1 MGDFI
6 PQTTKPHAK
15 VVLKWNGFFNLT
27 DNLLKKSYCCLR
39 DEIPGHN
46 VCSEEKKWGEHI
58 MFKSKMMICLYMFLL
73 LCGAFANLGQEET
86 AAASANQPV
95 VIPDEAIR
103 LRILANSDRSTDQ
116 DVKRSIRDEV
126 NANMTEWVK
135 DLTSIEQARRVI
147 RSKLPEIN
155 RIAKA
160 KLKEQHIDQ
169 SVSVSFQKASF
180 PTKLYGNFVYPAGKY
195 EAILIT
201 LGEGDGANWWC
212 VLFPPLCFIDF
223 SNGEAIASPEG
234 DDDGQME
241 VKQTNVA
248 VNEAV
253 KEEGEETG
261 EVKFFLFEWISS
273 LFS

>member
-1 MGDFI
+1 
-6 PQTTKPHAK
+6 
-15 VVLKWNGFFNLT
+15 
-27 DNLLKKSYCCLR
+27 
-39 DEIPGHN
+39 
-46 VCSEEKKWGEHI
+46 
-58 MFKSKMMICLYMFLL
+58 MFKNKMMICLYMFLL
-73 LCGAFANLGQEET
+73 LCGAFANLGREET
-86 AAASANQPV
+86 AAASADQPV

-103 LRILANSDRSTDQ
+103 LRILANSDRSADQ

-135 DLTSIEQARRVI
+135 DLTSIEEARRVV

-155 RIAKA
+155 RIAKE

-234 DDDGQME
+234 NDDQ
-241 VKQTNVA
+241 VTAQKTNES
-248 VNEAV
+248 VNEVV
-253 KEEGEETG
+253 KDEEEETG
-261 EVKFFLFEWISS
+261 EVKFFLFEWVSS

>member
-1 MGDFI
+1 
-6 PQTTKPHAK
+6 
-15 VVLKWNGFFNLT
+15 
-27 DNLLKKSYCCLR
+27 
-39 DEIPGHN
+39 
-46 VCSEEKKWGEHI
+46 

-73 LCGAFANLGQEET
+73 LCGAFANLGKEET
-86 AAASANQPV
+86 AAASANQHV

-103 LRILANSDRSTDQ
+103 LRILANSDRSADQ

-135 DLTSIEQARRVI
+135 DLTSIEEARRVI

-234 DDDGQME
+234 DEENE
-241 VKQTNVA
+241 VTAQQTDES

-253 KEEGEETG
+253 KEKKEETS
-261 EVKFFLFEWISS
+261 EVKFFLFDWVSS

>member
-1 MGDFI
+1 
-6 PQTTKPHAK
+6 
-15 VVLKWNGFFNLT
+15 
-27 DNLLKKSYCCLR
+27 
-39 DEIPGHN
+39 
-46 VCSEEKKWGEHI
+46 

-73 LCGAFANLGQEET
+73 LCGAFANLGKEET

-103 LRILANSDRSTDQ
+103 LRILANSDRSADQ

-135 DLTSIEQARRVI
+135 DLTSIEEARRVI

-223 SNGEAIASPEG
+223 SNGEAITSPEG
-234 DDDGQME
+234 DEENE
-241 VKQTNVA
+241 VTAQQTDES

-253 KEEGEETG
+253 KEKKEETS
-261 EVKFFLFEWISS
+261 EVKFFLFDWVSS

>member
-1 MGDFI
+1 
-6 PQTTKPHAK
+6 
-15 VVLKWNGFFNLT
+15 
-27 DNLLKKSYCCLR
+27 
-39 DEIPGHN
+39 
-46 VCSEEKKWGEHI
+46 

-73 LCGAFANLGQEET
+73 LCGAFANLGKEET
-86 AAASANQPV
+86 ATASANQPV

-103 LRILANSDRSTDQ
+103 LRILANSDRSADQ

-135 DLTSIEQARRVI
+135 DLTSIEEARRVI

-155 RIAKA
+155 RIANA
-160 KLKEQHIDQ
+160 KLKEQRIDQ

-234 DDDGQME
+234 DENNE
-241 VKQTNVA
+241 VTAQQTDES

-253 KEEGEETG
+253 KEEKEETG
-261 EVKFFLFEWISS
+261 EVKFFLFEWVSS

>member
-1 MGDFI
+1 
-6 PQTTKPHAK
+6 
-15 VVLKWNGFFNLT
+15 
-27 DNLLKKSYCCLR
+27 
-39 DEIPGHN
+39 
-46 VCSEEKKWGEHI
+46 

-73 LCGAFANLGQEET
+73 LCGAFANLGKEET

-103 LRILANSDRSTDQ
+103 LRILANSDRSQDQ

-135 DLTSIEQARRVI
+135 DLTSIEEARRVI

-234 DDDGQME
+234 DEENE
-241 VKQTNVA
+241 VTAQQTDES

-253 KEEGEETG
+253 KEKKEETS
-261 EVKFFLFEWISS
+261 EVKFFLFDWVSS

>member
-1 MGDFI
+1 
-6 PQTTKPHAK
+6 
-15 VVLKWNGFFNLT
+15 
-27 DNLLKKSYCCLR
+27 
-39 DEIPGHN
+39 
-46 VCSEEKKWGEHI
+46 
-58 MFKSKMMICLYMFLL
+58 MFKNKMMICLYMFLL
-73 LCGAFANLGQEET
+73 LCGAFANLGREET
-86 AAASANQPV
+86 AAASADQPV

-103 LRILANSDRSTDQ
+103 LRILANSDRSADQ

-135 DLTSIEQARRVI
+135 DLTSIEEARRVV

-155 RIAKA
+155 RIAKE

-234 DDDGQME
+234 DDDQ
-241 VKQTNVA
+241 VTAQKTNES
-248 VNEAV
+248 VNEVV
-253 KEEGEETG
+253 KDEEEETG
-261 EVKFFLFEWISS
+261 EVKFFLFEWVSS

>member
-1 MGDFI
+1 
-6 PQTTKPHAK
+6 
-15 VVLKWNGFFNLT
+15 
-27 DNLLKKSYCCLR
+27 
-39 DEIPGHN
+39 
-46 VCSEEKKWGEHI
+46 

-73 LCGAFANLGQEET
+73 LCGAFANLGKEET

-103 LRILANSDRSTDQ
+103 LRILANSDRSADQ

-126 NANMTEWVK
+126 NANITEWVK
-135 DLTSIEQARRVI
+135 DLTSIEEARRVI
-147 RSKLPEIN
+147 RSKLPDIN

-234 DDDGQME
+234 DDKEQ
-241 VKQTNVA
+241 VA
-248 VNEAV
+248 AEPSNESVNEVV
-253 KEEGEETG
+253 KEEEETG
-261 EVKFFLFEWISS
+261 EVKFFLFEWVSS

>member
-1 MGDFI
+1 
-6 PQTTKPHAK
+6 
-15 VVLKWNGFFNLT
+15 
-27 DNLLKKSYCCLR
+27 
-39 DEIPGHN
+39 
-46 VCSEEKKWGEHI
+46 

-73 LCGAFANLGQEET
+73 LCGAFANLGKEET

-103 LRILANSDRSTDQ
+103 LRILANSDRSQDQ

-135 DLTSIEQARRVI
+135 DLTSIEEARRVI

-234 DDDGQME
+234 DEENE
-241 VKQTNVA
+241 VTAQQTNES

-253 KEEGEETG
+253 KEKKEETS
-261 EVKFFLFEWISS
+261 EVKFFLFDWVSS

>member
-1 MGDFI
+1 
-6 PQTTKPHAK
+6 
-15 VVLKWNGFFNLT
+15 
-27 DNLLKKSYCCLR
+27 
-39 DEIPGHN
+39 
-46 VCSEEKKWGEHI
+46 
-58 MFKSKMMICLYMFLL
+58 MFKNKMMICLYMFLL
-73 LCGAFANLGQEET
+73 LCGAFANLGREET
-86 AAASANQPV
+86 ATASADQPV

-103 LRILANSDRSTDQ
+103 LRILANSDRSADQ

-135 DLTSIEQARRVI
+135 DLTSIEEARRVV

-155 RIAKA
+155 RIAKE

-234 DDDGQME
+234 DDDQ
-241 VKQTNVA
+241 VTAQKTNES
-248 VNEAV
+248 VNEVV
-253 KEEGEETG
+253 KDEEEETG
-261 EVKFFLFEWISS
+261 EVKFFLFEWVSS

>member
-1 MGDFI
+1 MGFLDTMFV
-6 PQTTKPHAK
+6 AK
-15 VVLKWNGFFNLT
+15 RISG
-27 DNLLKKSYCCLR
+27 
-39 DEIPGHN
+39 
-46 VCSEEKKWGEHI
+46 GEHI

-73 LCGAFANLGQEET
+73 LCGAFANIGKEET

-103 LRILANSDRSTDQ
+103 LRILANSDRSADQ

-126 NANMTEWVK
+126 NTNMTEWVK
-135 DLTSIEQARRVI
+135 DLTSIEEARRVI

-160 KLKEQHIDQ
+160 KLKEQQIDQ

-234 DDDGQME
+234 DEDNE
-241 VKQTNVA
+241 VTAKQTDES

-253 KEEGEETG
+253 KEEKEETG
-261 EVKFFLFEWISS
+261 EVKFFLFEWVSS

>member
-1 MGDFI
+1 
-6 PQTTKPHAK
+6 
-15 VVLKWNGFFNLT
+15 
-27 DNLLKKSYCCLR
+27 
-39 DEIPGHN
+39 
-46 VCSEEKKWGEHI
+46 

-73 LCGAFANLGQEET
+73 LCGGVANLGKEET

-103 LRILANSDRSTDQ
+103 LRILANSDRSADQ

-234 DDDGQME
+234 EGEGE
-241 VKQTNVA
+241 VTAQQTGES
-248 VNEAV
+248 VNETV
-253 KEEGEETG
+253 KEEEETG
-261 EVKFFLFEWISS
+261 EVKFFLFEWVSS

>member
-1 MGDFI
+1 M
-6 PQTTKPHAK
+6 
-15 VVLKWNGFFNLT
+15 L
-27 DNLLKKSYCCLR
+27 
-39 DEIPGHN
+39 
-46 VCSEEKKWGEHI
+46 
-58 MFKSKMMICLYMFLL
+58 KSKTMICLYMFLL
-73 LCGAFANLGQEET
+73 LCGAFANLGREET

-103 LRILANSDRSTDQ
+103 LRILANSDRSADQ

-135 DLTSIEQARRVI
+135 DLTSIEEARRVI

-223 SNGEAIASPEG
+223 SNGEAIASPES
-234 DDDGQME
+234 DDD
-241 VKQTNVA
+241 KQVTA
-248 VNEAV
+248 QQPKESVNEVV
-253 KEEGEETG
+253 KEEEEETG
-261 EVKFFLFEWISS
+261 EVKFFLFEWVSS

>member
-1 MGDFI
+1 
-6 PQTTKPHAK
+6 
-15 VVLKWNGFFNLT
+15 
-27 DNLLKKSYCCLR
+27 
-39 DEIPGHN
+39 
-46 VCSEEKKWGEHI
+46 

-73 LCGAFANLGQEET
+73 LCGAFANLGKEET

-103 LRILANSDRSTDQ
+103 LRILANSDRSADQ

-126 NANMTEWVK
+126 NANITEWVK
-135 DLTSIEQARRVI
+135 DLTSIEEARRVI
-147 RSKLPEIN
+147 RSKLPDIN

-234 DDDGQME
+234 DDKEQ
-241 VKQTNVA
+241 VA
-248 VNEAV
+248 AEPSNESVNEVV
-253 KEEGEETG
+253 KEEEETG
-261 EVKFFLFEWISS
+261 EVTFFLFEWVSS

>member
-1 MGDFI
+1 
-6 PQTTKPHAK
+6 
-15 VVLKWNGFFNLT
+15 
-27 DNLLKKSYCCLR
+27 
-39 DEIPGHN
+39 
-46 VCSEEKKWGEHI
+46 

-73 LCGAFANLGQEET
+73 LCGAFANLGKEET
-86 AAASANQPV
+86 ATASANQPV

-103 LRILANSDRSTDQ
+103 LRILANSDRSADQ

-135 DLTSIEQARRVI
+135 NLTSIEEARRVI

-160 KLKEQHIDQ
+160 KLKEQHIEQ

-234 DDDGQME
+234 DEDNE
-241 VKQTNVA
+241 VTAQQTDES
-248 VNEAV
+248 VNEVV
-253 KEEGEETG
+253 KEEKKEAG
-261 EVKFFLFEWISS
+261 EVKFFLFEWVSS

>member
-1 MGDFI
+1 
-6 PQTTKPHAK
+6 
-15 VVLKWNGFFNLT
+15 
-27 DNLLKKSYCCLR
+27 
-39 DEIPGHN
+39 
-46 VCSEEKKWGEHI
+46 

-73 LCGAFANLGQEET
+73 LCGAFANIGKEET

-103 LRILANSDRSTDQ
+103 LRILANSDRSADQ

-126 NANMTEWVK
+126 NTNMTEWVK
-135 DLTSIEQARRVI
+135 DLTSIEEARRVI

-160 KLKEQHIDQ
+160 KLKEQQIDQ

-234 DDDGQME
+234 DEDNE
-241 VKQTNVA
+241 VTAKQTDES

-253 KEEGEETG
+253 KEEKEETG
-261 EVKFFLFEWISS
+261 EVKFFLFEWVSS

>member
-1 MGDFI
+1 
-6 PQTTKPHAK
+6 
-15 VVLKWNGFFNLT
+15 
-27 DNLLKKSYCCLR
+27 
-39 DEIPGHN
+39 
-46 VCSEEKKWGEHI
+46 

-73 LCGAFANLGQEET
+73 LCGAFANLGKEET

-103 LRILANSDRSTDQ
+103 LRILANSDRSADQ

-126 NANMTEWVK
+126 NANITEWVK
-135 DLTSIEQARRVI
+135 DLTSIEEARRVI
-147 RSKLPEIN
+147 RSKLPDIN

-234 DDDGQME
+234 DDKEQ
-241 VKQTNVA
+241 VA
-248 VNEAV
+248 AEPSKSVNEVV
-253 KEEGEETG
+253 KEEETG
-261 EVKFFLFEWISS
+261 EVKFFLFEWVSS

>member
-1 MGDFI
+1 M
-6 PQTTKPHAK
+6 
-15 VVLKWNGFFNLT
+15 LKN
-27 DNLLKKSYCCLR
+27 
-39 DEIPGHN
+39 
-46 VCSEEKKWGEHI
+46 
-58 MFKSKMMICLYMFLL
+58 KMLICLYMFLL
-73 LCGAFANLGQEET
+73 LCGAFAHLGQEET
-86 AAASANQPV
+86 ATASANQPV

-103 LRILANSDRSTDQ
+103 LRILANSNRSADQ

-126 NANMTEWVK
+126 NANITEWVK

-155 RIAKA
+155 RMAKA
-160 KLKEQHIDQ
+160 KLKEQNINQ

-180 PTKLYGNFVYPAGKY
+180 PTKLYGNFVYPAGEY

-212 VLFPPLCFIDF
+212 VLFPPLCFLDF
-223 SNGEAIASPEG
+223 SNGEAVASPES
-234 DDDGQME
+234 DHEGQA
-241 VKQTNVA
+241 VQTSES

-253 KEEGEETG
+253 KEDDGETG
-261 EVKFFLFEWISS
+261 EVKFFLLEWVSS

>member
-1 MGDFI
+1 
-6 PQTTKPHAK
+6 
-15 VVLKWNGFFNLT
+15 
-27 DNLLKKSYCCLR
+27 
-39 DEIPGHN
+39 
-46 VCSEEKKWGEHI
+46 

-73 LCGAFANLGQEET
+73 LCGVFANLGKEET

-103 LRILANSDRSTDQ
+103 LRILANSDRSADQ

-126 NANMTEWVK
+126 NANITEWVK
-135 DLTSIEQARRVI
+135 DLTSIEEARRVI
-147 RSKLPEIN
+147 RSKLPDIN

-234 DDDGQME
+234 EDKGQVSAQQSNE
-241 VKQTNVA
+241 S
-248 VNEAV
+248 VNELV
-253 KEEGEETG
+253 KEEEEETG
-261 EVKFFLFEWISS
+261 EVKFFLFEWVSS

>member
-1 MGDFI
+1 MGFLDTMFV
-6 PQTTKPHAK
+6 AK
-15 VVLKWNGFFNLT
+15 I
-27 DNLLKKSYCCLR
+27 KS
-39 DEIPGHN
+39 G
-46 VCSEEKKWGEHI
+46 GEHI

-73 LCGAFANLGQEET
+73 LCGAFANLGKEET
-86 AAASANQPV
+86 ATASANQPV

-103 LRILANSDRSTDQ
+103 LRILANSDRSADQ

-135 DLTSIEQARRVI
+135 NLTSIEEARRVI

-160 KLKEQHIDQ
+160 KLKEQHIEQ

-234 DDDGQME
+234 DEDNE
-241 VKQTNVA
+241 VTAQQTDES
-248 VNEAV
+248 VNEVV
-253 KEEGEETG
+253 KEEKKEAG
-261 EVKFFLFEWISS
+261 EVKFFLFEWVSS

>member
-1 MGDFI
+1 
-6 PQTTKPHAK
+6 
-15 VVLKWNGFFNLT
+15 
-27 DNLLKKSYCCLR
+27 
-39 DEIPGHN
+39 
-46 VCSEEKKWGEHI
+46 
-58 MFKSKMMICLYMFLL
+58 
-73 LCGAFANLGQEET
+73 
-86 AAASANQPV
+86 
-95 VIPDEAIR
+95 
-103 LRILANSDRSTDQ
+103 
-116 DVKRSIRDEV
+116 VKRSIRDEV

-135 DLTSIEQARRVI
+135 DLTSIEEARRVI

-201 LGEGDGANWWC
+201 LGEGGGANWWC

-234 DDDGQME
+234 DDD
-241 VKQTNVA
+241 KQVTA
-248 VNEAV
+248 QQTKESVNEVV
-253 KEEGEETG
+253 KEEEEETG
-261 EVKFFLFEWISS
+261 EVKFFLFEWVSS